1 MQLLPFLPGKKR
13 AVILCLQG
21 RPPSKKAP
29 RGRLCLNEFFV
40 RRIRTKKRL
49 FREIEF
55 WRNSLGGRLVAPRA
69 KGRKRPIEFFFFAL
83 LLLQTLLK
91 SLEKAPQAKEEEGKE
106 EREPS
111 FLQSVSSLSLSL
123 SPARFRTFG
132 ERNSPNSP
140 TNKDTLF
147 WQTKQVKPCAS
158 KHLRRIPIQ
167 THSPPQVANRI
178 LPLPLSPSPPR
189 TKVERGERENPF
201 LKSFPGRK

>member
-1 MQLLPFLPGKKR
+1 MSFSCEGFAQ
-13 AVILCLQG
+13 
-21 RPPSKKAP
+21 
-29 RGRLCLNEFFV
+29 
-40 RRIRTKKRL
+40 KKRL

-140 TNKDTLF
+140 TNKNTFFGKQNKSNLVPVSTFGESPSKPTL
-147 WQTKQVKPCAS
+147 P
-158 KHLRRIPIQ
+158 LRSP
-167 THSPPQVANRI
+167 TESSPFLSPPLLQEPKSKGGRGKTPSLRAFLVVSK
-178 LPLPLSPSPPR
+178 SPSLG
-189 TKVERGERENPF
+189 TH
-201 LKSFPGRK
+201 